1 MAKTYTDATQESIKR
16 VLENAEK
23 NKMTAVGLNVS
34 LVRAMVDE
42 IERQQKLIDHLTNNI
57 SIIMQ
62 PNPESEPE

>member
-62 PNPESEPE
+62 PNSESEPE

>member
-1 MAKTYTDATQESIKR
+1 MSKYTKATHESIKK
-16 VLENAEK
+16 VLENAER
-23 NKMTAVGLNVS
+23 NNMVAVGLNVS